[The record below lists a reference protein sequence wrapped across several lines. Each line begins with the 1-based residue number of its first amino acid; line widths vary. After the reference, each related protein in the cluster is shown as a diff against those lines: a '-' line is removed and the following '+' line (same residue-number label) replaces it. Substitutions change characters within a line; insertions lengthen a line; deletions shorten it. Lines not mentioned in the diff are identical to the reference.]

1 MKKIL
6 ILLLMVSFAFIACEK
21 PIKTIFDKKGTRLK
35 TYTSYLYRYDDNPV
49 DFSNGNKFI
58 PYYNGF
64 NKIDSVQIL
73 NSDDA
78 HIATYRCIYNADKTL
93 DSIYSFSAIFGVI
106 LERFNVE
113 CDGNGRIILL
123 DTQPGTASGKEVITY
138 NSDGTVHTESYND
151 IVLRY
156 EYFEDSVNIYE
167 KFETRPEVLHQKI
180 KFSQTIKNPFYIN
193 QFDKEAYIMRYL
205 IIPSWNLGLF
215 PMAVTEIETIGKST
229 RTLNYSGSFNDYP
242 LEMVDNFGGEEI
254 FTYEEFK
261 LLK

>member
-6 ILLLMVSFAFIACEK
+6 FILLVTAFAFMACEK
-21 PIKTIFDKKGTRLK
+21 PVKTIFDKKGTRLK
-35 TYTSYLYRYDDNPV
+35 TYAGYLYRYNDDPV
-49 DFSNGNKFI
+49 ELSSGNKFI

-73 NSDDA
+73 NSDDE
-78 HIATYRCIYNADKTL
+78 HTATYICIYKADKSL
-93 DSIYSFSAIFGVI
+93 DSVYSFSAIFGVI

-113 CDGNGRIILL
+113 CDGANRIVQMSNGTSDEI
-123 DTQPGTASGKEVITY
+123 ITY
-138 NSDGTVHTESYND
+138 NSDGTVHTETNSNF
-151 IVLRY
+151 IHRY
-156 EYFEDSVNIYE
+156 EYFEDSVKIYA
-167 KFETRPEVLHQKI
+167 KIGARPEVLHQKI
-180 KFSQTIKNPFYIN
+180 KFSKIIKNPFFIN
-193 QFDKEAYIMRYL
+193 QFDKEAYIMRNL
-205 IIPSWNLGLF
+205 IVPSWNLGLF
-215 PMAVTEIETIGKST
+215 PMAVTEIETIGEPT